1 MSNLVSLAL
10 IVAEIGAFILTK
22 VSKLTRLLL
31 LNKNMLCMDLPHLLL
46 TLLLFFQLVFSVRV
60 PINTFVGIVL

>member
-46 TLLLFFQLVFSVRV
+46 GATITSVATYTV
-60 PINTFVGIVL
+60 NILSISL